1 MKLTEKTLKK
11 MIAEA
16 IDYEADREMEK
27 VHGPLEMSKDLELFI
42 ESVLDG
48 AQQYLEANS
57 NYSEEVDTDKL
68 YSILLTQMA
77 PGTFLATK
85 VAILLAKEY
94 QEGTTTVKHDDPLD
108 Y

>member
-27 VHGPLEMSKDLELFI
+27 VHGPLEMSKDLEFFI
-42 ESVLDG
+42 ESVLDQ
-48 AQQYLEANS
+48 AKQKLETDS
-57 NYSEEVDTDKL
+57 DYSEQVDTDKL

-77 PGTFLATK
+77 PGTILATK
-85 VAILLAKEY
+85 VALELAKLY
-94 QEGTTTVKHDDPLD
+94 QEGATVKHDDPLK

>member
-1 MKLTEKTLKK
+1 MKLTEETLKK

-27 VHGPLEMSKDLELFI
+27 VHGSLKMSKDMELFI
-42 ESVLDG
+42 ESVLDQ
-48 AQQYLEANS
+48 AQQKLEADS
-57 NYSEEVDTDKL
+57 GYSEEVDTDKL
-68 YSILLTQMA
+68 HSLLLTQMA

-94 QEGTTTVKHDDPLD
+94 QEDAAVKHADPLK